1 VEVLEHAPSLPPRL
15 ANGKRETRNFPA
27 ARNFF
32 SPPQFPYHLRIFT
45 QPRQLVAD
53 KRAKGK
59 PAIMIISI
67 TVPDTVVRAAQD
79 RNMSTE
85 EFVDTL
91 IDKGMEKATGR
102 PIVSSAIE
110 RIRALHTDAVLPRR

>member
-1 VEVLEHAPSLPPRL
+1 
-15 ANGKRETRNFPA
+15 
-27 ARNFF
+27 
-32 SPPQFPYHLRIFT
+32 
-45 QPRQLVAD
+45 
-53 KRAKGK
+53 
-59 PAIMIISI
+59 MMISI

-79 RNMSTE
+79 RNMSIE

-110 RIRALHTDAVLPRR
+110 RIRALHTDVVLPRR